1 MKRFEAIEGLRGV
14 LAWTVVVSHLVYFAN
29 IYTHGFGG
37 RIAHLGRPAVL
48 IFIIVSGFVITHVII
63 ERPEPYRSYL
73 TRRFMRIFP
82 LFAVTSVIGYFA
94 CDLQVFTLTHVAYSG
109 DPDFD
114 FVPLVSGLASS
125 NHQNLWLHILAH
137 LTMLHGVISDDV
149 LPFSAYAF
157 NIPAWSISLEW
168 QFYVLAPFILMVV
181 MRRRLLVPAAIV
193 LAAVEAAYR
202 AGLFGHFYQPS
213 FLPAA
218 STYFA
223 VGIVCRLVYP
233 VVAGSTRYAL
243 GIAAVVTIMLLPIAS
258 VPTACVLLWML
269 VYLGLIVGQEGAP
282 ESLYARLH
290 RTLWENPVLLYFGS
304 RSYSIYLAHIPAIAL
319 CHFVWMNLKPM
330 AGPLETFVALSMMTV
345 PVLMAA
351 AEVLYRGVERPG
363 IELGA
368 RIARWLNR
376 PSVPDRHLS
385 GTPLTGDSIVSP
397 HLIEAAWTVSRRQ
410 AHQAR
415 TTAH

>member
-1 MKRFEAIEGLRGV
+1 MWGEPLKRFQAIEGLRGV
-14 LAWTVVVSHLVYFAN
+14 LAWAVVVSHLVYFAN
-29 IYTHGFGG
+29 IYTHGFGS

-258 VPTACVLLWML
+258 VPMACVLLWML

-319 CHFVWMNLKPM
+319 CHFVWMNLKPT
-330 AGPLETFVALSMMTV
+330 AGPLETFVAVSMMTV
-345 PVLMAA
+345 PALMAA
-351 AEVLYRGVERPG
+351 AEVLHRGVERPG

-385 GTPLTGDSIVSP
+385 GTPLTGDGIVP
-397 HLIEAAWTVSRRQ
+397 AAAI
-410 AHQAR
+410 AHPPAKI
-415 TTAH
+415 H

>member
-1 MKRFEAIEGLRGV
+1 MKKFQAIEGLRGV
-14 LAWTVVVSHLVYFAN
+14 LAWAVVFSHLVYFAD

-82 LFAVTSVIGYFA
+82 LFAVTSAVGFFA

-114 FVPLVSGLASS
+114 FVPLVSGIATAD
-125 NHQNLWLHILAH
+125 HRNLWLHVLAH
-137 LTMLHGVISDDV
+137 MTMLHGAISDNV

-168 QFYVLAPFILMVV
+168 QFYLLAPFILMIV

-193 LAAVEAAYR
+193 LAAAEAAYR

-213 FLPAA
+213 FLLAA

-223 VGIVCRLVYP
+223 IGIVCRLACPLVT
-233 VVAGSTRYAL
+233 GNTRHTL
-243 GIAAVVTIMLLPIAS
+243 GIAGVVIIMLLPIAS

-269 VYLGLIVGQEGAP
+269 VYLGLIVGREEAP
-282 ESLYARLH
+282 DSLYARLH
-290 RTLWENPVLLYFGS
+290 RTLWESPVLLYFGS
-304 RSYSIYLAHIPAIAL
+304 RSYSIYLAHIPVIAL
-319 CHFVWMNLKPM
+319 CHFVWMNLKPT
-330 AGPLETFVALSMMTV
+330 AGPLETFVALSLMTV
-345 PVLMAA
+345 PVLTGT

-363 IELGA
+363 IELGT

-376 PSVPDRHLS
+376 PSVPGRHLS
-385 GTPLTGDSIVSP
+385 GSPSAGDGIVPAVAIVPLPAKI
-397 HLIEAAWTVSRRQ
+397 H
-410 AHQAR
+410 
-415 TTAH
+415 